1 MTITNLDPGTT
12 YQMRVVAKNGVGLES
27 SAEWQEVTTGG
38 LGKFRLFHGSQPP
51 SSGVASGEG
60 GKGGTCPR
68 CRFWGR
74 GHQMAKVSF
83 FNIAERAKVR
93 MDGLCILVY
102 RIPLMDRPLRMS
114 MLP

>member
-60 GKGGTCPR
+60 GHVPPVPGFFLGGGTKWP
-68 CRFWGR
+68 
-74 GHQMAKVSF
+74 KT
-83 FNIAERAKVR
+83 E
-93 MDGLCILVY
+93 
-102 RIPLMDRPLRMS
+102 
-114 MLP
+114 